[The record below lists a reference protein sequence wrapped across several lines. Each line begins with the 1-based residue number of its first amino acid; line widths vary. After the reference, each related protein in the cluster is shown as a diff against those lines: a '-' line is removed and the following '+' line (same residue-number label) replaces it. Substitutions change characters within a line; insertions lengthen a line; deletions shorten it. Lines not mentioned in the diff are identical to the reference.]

1 MTVTRVSRWRPG
13 AKLAAA
19 QDVVIDFIH
28 MFREPTESSASD
40 GNDHSAH
47 AKIADTQNWPAMR

>member
-1 MTVTRVSRWRPG
+1 VSRWHPG
-13 AKLAAA
+13 AKLAAV

-28 MFREPTESSASD
+28 MFREPTESSAGND
-40 GNDHSAH
+40 NDHSAH